1 MIYYCLVKSSRKHK
15 NAWKLSIQASQ
26 LVAHAQYQNKGIDV
40 KLLKLHG
47 GSSHTEWG
55 IAA

>member
-47 GSSHTEWG
+47 GSSHTE
-55 IAA
+55 